1 MSLRPV
7 RAGFVSI
14 IAASLVACEHSS
26 SGTVASGAHDS
37 ARAVAAAPV
46 RSVRDSSV
54 TDNSV
59 TDNSVTDNS
68 VTDNSVTDSTPSP
81 RMSMDT
87 ADPGAV
93 VGAYLGA
100 LRRHVAGRD
109 TMLWEPP
116 TGSDDGFRA
125 FRDTTVAAFRVG
137 TPGRIE
143 GAAGSRYVDVP
154 LTVDLA
160 TPTAPIRLR
169 GIATL
174 RRAVVDGASDV
185 QRSWRIVRIQ
195 WSAPT
200 DPSLNF
206 ATPHR

>member
-7 RAGFVSI
+7 RAGLVSI
-14 IAASLVACEHSS
+14 IAASLVACEHTS

-37 ARAVAAAPV
+37 ARAAAAAPV
-46 RSVRDSSV
+46 RSMRDS
-54 TDNSV
+54 
-59 TDNSVTDNS
+59 S

-81 RMSMDT
+81 RTSMDT

-100 LRRHVAGRD
+100 LRRHAAARD
-109 TMLWEPP
+109 TMLWEPH

-125 FRDTTVAAFRVG
+125 FRDTTVAAFRIG

-200 DPSLNF
+200 ASSLDSN
-206 ATPHR
+206 TSHR

>member
-7 RAGFVSI
+7 RAGLVSI

-59 TDNSVTDNS
+59 TD
-68 VTDNSVTDSTPSP
+68 STPSP
-81 RMSMDT
+81 RTSMDT

-100 LRRHVAGRD
+100 LRRHVAARD
-109 TMLWEPP
+109 TMLWEPH

-125 FRDTTVAAFRVG
+125 FRDTTVAAFHVG

-200 DPSLNF
+200 DPSLDS
-206 ATPHR
+206 ATAHR

>member
-1 MSLRPV
+1 MPFRPA
-7 RAGFVSI
+7 RAGLVSI
-14 IAASLVACEHSS
+14 IAASLVACEHTS

-37 ARAVAAAPV
+37 ARAAAAAPV
-46 RSVRDSSV
+46 RSMRDS
-54 TDNSV
+54 
-59 TDNSVTDNS
+59 S

-81 RMSMDT
+81 RTSMDT

-100 LRRHVAGRD
+100 LRRHAAARD
-109 TMLWEPP
+109 TMLWEPH

-125 FRDTTVAAFRVG
+125 FRDTTVAAFRIG

>member
-1 MSLRPV
+1 MPFRPA
-7 RAGFVSI
+7 RAGLVSI
-14 IAASLVACEHSS
+14 IAASLVACEHTS

-37 ARAVAAAPV
+37 AQGVATAPA
-46 RSVRDSSV
+46 RSVHDSA
-54 TDNSV
+54 
-59 TDNSVTDNS
+59 
-68 VTDNSVTDSTPSP
+68 VTDSAVTDSSPSP
-81 RMSMDT
+81 RTSMDT

-93 VGAYLGA
+93 VRAYLGA
-100 LRRHVAGRD
+100 LRSHAAARD

-116 TGSDDGFRA
+116 TGSDDGFRT
-125 FRDTTVAAFRVG
+125 FRDTTVAAFHVG

-154 LTVDLA
+154 VTVDLA
-160 TPTAPIRLR
+160 APTAPIRLR
-169 GIATL
+169 GVATL

-200 DPSLNF
+200 APSLDS
-206 ATPHR
+206 TTSHR

>member
-1 MSLRPV
+1 MCLRPV
-7 RAGFVSI
+7 RAGLVSI
-14 IAASLVACEHSS
+14 IVASLVACEHTS

-37 ARAVAAAPV
+37 AQAVVTPPV

-54 TDNSV
+54 TGNSV
-59 TDNSVTDNS
+59 A
-68 VTDNSVTDSTPSP
+68 DSAPSP
-81 RMSMDT
+81 RTSMDT

-93 VGAYLGA
+93 VGAYLAA
-100 LRRHVAGRD
+100 LRRHAAARD

-125 FRDTTVAAFRVG
+125 FRDTTVAAFHVG

-160 TPTAPIRLR
+160 TRTAPIRLR

-174 RRAVVDGASDV
+174 RRAVVDGASDA
-185 QRSWRIVRIQ
+185 QRRWRIVRIQ
-195 WSAPT
+195 WGVPAA
-200 DPSLNF
+200 PSLDS
-206 ATPHR
+206 TTSHR

>member
-46 RSVRDSSV
+46 RSVRDS
-54 TDNSV
+54 
-59 TDNSVTDNS
+59 S

-200 DPSLNF
+200 DPSLNS

>member
-46 RSVRDSSV
+46 RSVRDS
-54 TDNSV
+54 
-59 TDNSVTDNS
+59 S